1 MADPINFQDKLKAKQ
16 TEQDAAE
23 LHMEGVDDPLQ
34 IVAAAISGS
43 PK

>member
-1 MADPINFQDKLKAKQ
+1 MADPISFQDKLKAKQ
-16 TEQDAAE
+16 TEQDAVE